1 MNNNLNYDFVE
12 DLRVYKEI
20 LDFNDN
26 DIIRNFSIPKSSL
39 YRFYKSNSVPSK
51 DTLEKVYNSIFNS
64 GITLSKIYED
74 VFKTKEKTDNLILFH
89 GSKEGIYGTLSIKH
103 SNKNRDFG
111 KAFYLGETMQQ
122 AVSFISG
129 YADSCVYIVNL
140 KNISRLKVIE
150 FDVTKEWMIL
160 VAYFRGR
167 LSEYGNS
174 KYLKK
179 ILNRIKKADIII
191 SPIADNSMYSIINEF
206 INGTI
211 TDLQC
216 INSLSANRLGKQY
229 VVLNDDVLKNNV
241 NLLKRIYISKDERIE
256 YEDKKEENRN
266 VGSAKMKL
274 AMRKYAGKGLYIE
287 ELLLN
292 EK

>member
-20 LDFNDN
+20 LDFNDS

-89 GSKEGIYGTLSIKH
+89 GSKEGIHGTLSIKH

-167 LSEYGNS
+167 LSEYSSS

-256 YEDKKEENRN
+256 YEDKKEEDRN